1 MKSKACKWSTIYA
14 LETRR
19 TVCAEIRPKVCKRP
33 MLKNDVRATPEGAV
47 IIIGIVV
54 GLVQALKDA

>member
-19 TVCAEIRPKVCKRP
+19 AVCAKTRPKFCKRP
-33 MLKNDVRATPEGAV
+33 MLKNDIRATPEGAV
-47 IIIGIVV
+47 IIIGIMI
-54 GLVQALKDA
+54 GLVQAIKDA